1 MAIVGGNVEQ
11 KDLGLAINLTGTH
24 SGTEIDPVTGYLQLK
39 VKEVSANLT
48 NIYESEG
55 TWTSDVID
63 LGDSFLEY
71 GKVFTTEVSNGSSS
85 IAVETRTSDDG
96 ATWEDWT
103 AVAMDGTIQSVKKQM
118 IQTRIKIF
126 AGYQTDVYL
135 ISDFDNV
142 ADVDLLTP
150 KDFIKT
156 SNGLRLKRDY
166 EFDMTLDTAW
176 TGEGSLHRKLIT
188 RDEWVRID
196 KMNVLSK
203 GEVQ

>member
-1 MAIVGGNVEQ
+1 MAIIGGNIEQ

-55 TWTSDVID
+55 TWTSDIID
-63 LGDSFLEY
+63 LEDSFLQY
-71 GKVFTTEVSNGSSS
+71 GKVFTTDVANGGSS

-96 ATWEDWT
+96 FTWEEWI
-103 AVAMDGTIQSVKKQM
+103 AVAMDGTIQSVKKQRVQ
-118 IQTRIKIF
+118 IRIKLF

-142 ADVDLLTP
+142 NDVDLLTP
-150 KDFIKT
+150 KDFIET
-156 SNGLRLKRDY
+156 NNGLRLKREY
-166 EFDMTLDTAW
+166 NFDMTLDTSW
-176 TGEGSLHRKLIT
+176 SEEGSLHRKNIT

-196 KMNVLSK
+196 KMNVLIK
-203 GEVQ
+203 Y